1 MKGVYV
7 MKQVV
12 VYKSHYGTT
21 KQYAIWL
28 AEALHADL
36 FEHSKIKARDLQ
48 GYDVII
54 YGGGLYAGGIS
65 GFSLITKNFE
75 KLKNKKLIVFTVGLA
90 HPENPDNLKGIQK
103 STSGALPPQA
113 KDHIKFYHLRGGMDY
128 SQLGLIHR
136 AMMAM
141 LKKVLSKKNENE
153 LTEDDKGLLATY
165 GKTVDFTDQS
175 TLMPLINHVNTL
187 THS

>member
-1 MKGVYV
+1 

-21 KQYAIWL
+21 KQYAKWL

-36 FEHSKIKARDLQ
+36 FEHSKVKARDLL

-75 KLKNKKLIVFTVGLA
+75 KLKNKQLIVFTVGLA
-90 HPENPDNLKGIQK
+90 HPENPDNLKSIQQSISK
-103 STSGALPPQA
+103 VLSPQA
-113 KDHIKFYHLRGGMDY
+113 KDHIKFYHLRGGIDY
-128 SQLGLIHR
+128 SQLGFIHK
-136 AMMAM
+136 AMMVM
-141 LKKVLSKKNENE
+141 LKKVLSKKDENE

-165 GKTVDFTDQS
+165 GKTVDFTNQA
-175 TLMPLINHVNTL
+175 TLMPLINYVNTL